1 MGKTQATSAGSSGK
15 GNVLRL
21 YKSLWAEAVGKR
33 GMFVSAMSLL
43 AFAQCILLA
52 IPYCAGKAI
61 NVLQVHGI
69 AGLGEAGLWVLS
81 VVGITACSWV
91 FHGPG
96 RILERNVAL
105 AVRERIATQLIQKLL
120 SLPLAWHESQHSG
133 ATAHRVQQ
141 SSHALTGFAQS
152 QFIYLSSAVRLM
164 GPLAALCWLEPLVG
178 IAALTGFIVTAV
190 CTMKFDR
197 AMIRLAHQENDAERR
212 YSSAMIDSLGNAT
225 TVLALRQNK
234 GVIALMQSRLATVF
248 VPLRRSIVLNEA
260 KWCTVDLSTKILSGG
275 LVALF
280 AWLSARHAGSVA
292 KGTVMLGSLFMVWE
306 YAQQASGVIS
316 AFASHF
322 QTFARQHADYASA
335 DMIREA
341 ADRVEAPAQDATNT
355 KSPTVTRLHIHDL
368 SFQHLAGRA
377 AGPTLDHV
385 RLVLEAGKRY
395 ALVGTSGCG
404 KSTLLRVLAGLYT
417 ADRIAMASSHG
428 PAMLTPR
435 DAAQWLKTVTTLI
448 PQDAQ
453 LFEGSLAENLALCA
467 SIRNEQPQGDLEYA
481 VRAACVNDF
490 VDMDHGGLELPVAQ
504 GAANW
509 SGGQR
514 ARFALARGVLAATGS
529 PLVLFDEPTASLDPR
544 TEGHVYENLFD
555 QFKDSC
561 VISSIHR
568 LHLLPRFDEVIVMHE
583 GRIIEQG
590 PTALLLQSSEHL
602 QRLINNQRPQ
612 SDVGDERTAA

>member
-1 MGKTQATSAGSSGK
+1 MGESQTAGAGGK
-15 GNVLRL
+15 GSVLRL
-21 YKSLWAEAVGKR
+21 YKSLWAEAKGRR
-33 GMFVSAMSLL
+33 GMFIAAMSLL
-43 AFAQCILLA
+43 AIAQCVLLA

-61 NVLQVHGI
+61 NVLQVRGV
-69 AGLGEAGLWVLS
+69 AGLNEAGLWLAA
-81 VVGITACSWV
+81 VVGITAFSWV
-91 FHGPG
+91 LHGPG
-96 RILERNVAL
+96 RVLERNVAL
-105 AVRERIATQLIQKLL
+105 AVRERIATSLIGKLL
-120 SLPLAWHESQHSG
+120 SLPLAWHETQHSG

-141 SSHALTGFAQS
+141 SGLALTSFAQS
-152 QFIYLSSAVRLM
+152 QFIYLSSAVRLI
-164 GPLAALCWLEPLVG
+164 GPVAALCWLQPIVG
-178 IAALTGFIVTAV
+178 ATAIVGFIVTAV

-225 TVLALRQNK
+225 TVLALRQQK
-234 GVIALMQSRLATVF
+234 GVIGLMQSRLANVF
-248 VPLRRSIVLNEA
+248 IPLRRSIILNEA
-260 KWCTVDLSTKILSGG
+260 KWCTVDLSTKILSGT
-275 LVALF
+275 LVGLF
-280 AWLSARHAGSVA
+280 AWLATRDAAAAAG
-292 KGTVMLGSLFMVWE
+292 GTVMLGSLFMVWE
-306 YAQQASGVIS
+306 YAQQSSGVIS

-322 QTFARQHADYASA
+322 QTFARQHADYTSA

-341 ADRVEAPAQDATNT
+341 AASVEAETTTTLSDRG
-355 KSPTVTRLHIHDL
+355 SRSVSRLHIHDL
-368 SFQHLAGRA
+368 SFQHAGGRA

-385 RLVLEAGKRY
+385 RLVLETGKRY

-417 ADRIAMASSHG
+417 ADRIAMASSQG

-435 DAAQWLKTVTTLI
+435 DAARWLKSVTTLV

-453 LFEGSLAENLALCA
+453 MFEGTLAENLSLCA
-467 SIRNEQPQGDLEYA
+467 SVDDEQPQDGFDHA

-490 VDMDHGGLELPVAQ
+490 VDLEQGGFDLPVAQ

-544 TEGHVYENLFD
+544 TEAQVYENLFE

-583 GRIIEQG
+583 GRILEQG
-590 PTALLLQSSEHL
+590 PTSVLLQSSDHL
-602 QRLINNQRPQ
+602 QRLINNQKPE
-612 SDVGDERTAA
+612 SDVGSERTAA